1 MTPPE
6 ASSARAEARS
16 ARATVRRHPERAHY
30 DAATIEAILAEGL
43 LCHVAFVDEGAPVC
57 IPTTY
62 APFEGGVVLHGAV
75 AGRMVEHLS
84 SGAPVCFSV
93 THLDGLVLARSAL
106 FHSMNYRSVVA
117 FARGVAVT
125 DPARKRAMLDALVE
139 HVVPG
144 RLASVRAPTDAELA
158 ATGVVWLP
166 LDEASAKVRVGPP
179 RDKPADQALPAWAG
193 TIPLRLTPGTPEADT
208 HVPPGTAL
216 PPHVE
221 RWPLRESG

>member
-1 MTPPE
+1 MTPAE
-6 ASSARAEARS
+6 ASSARAK
-16 ARATVRRHPERAHY
+16 VRQHPERAHY

-43 LCHVAFVDEGAPVC
+43 LCHVAFVEEGAPVC

-75 AGRMVEHLS
+75 AGRMIERLS
-84 SGAPVCFSV
+84 SGVPVCFCV
-93 THLDGLVLARSAL
+93 TLLDGLVLARSAL

-125 DPARKRAMLDALVE
+125 DPARKRAMLAALVE

-144 RLASVRAPTDAELA
+144 RLASIRAPTDTELA

-166 LDEASAKVRVGPP
+166 LDEASAKVRAGPP

-193 TIPLRLTPGTPEADT
+193 TIPLRLAPGAPETDA
-208 HVPPGTAL
+208 HVPPGTPL

-221 RWPLRESG
+221 RWPLREST